1 MDGDGEEQLE
11 LPFVP
16 YARPALIGIVAGRM
30 GSGKSEVANRLI
42 ETHGYEHVSLANPLK
57 IIVADILLNSGFHN
71 DEVTEMV
78 YGDRKEQPLALF
90 GNKSPRQMMQSLGT
104 DWGRK
109 MVDERI
115 WERIAEEVVKHYSA
129 LHIPVVIDD
138 VRFPNEAAMILR
150 NGGFLIYVDRLP
162 DADYEMLDDKSK
174 NHESEGQLTWIDCNY
189 VIENDG
195 TLEELIQK
203 TDEALDH
210 LSARLT

>member
-42 ETHGYEHVSLANPLK
+42 RTHGYSRVSLAWPIK
-57 IIVADILLNSGFHN
+57 DTIIDLLVKTGFTL
-71 DEVTEMV
+71 DEAEDMV
-78 YGDRKEQPLALF
+78 LGSKKETPIALLGD
-90 GNKSPRQMMQSLGT
+90 KSSRQLMQSLGT
-104 DWGRK
+104 DWGRN

-115 WERIAEEVVKHYSA
+115 WERMAEEVVKDYLSVGE
-129 LHIPVVIDD
+129 PVVIDD
-138 VRFPNEAAMILR
+138 IRFHNEAAMILR

-162 DADYEMLDDKSK
+162 DEDWYLLPDSAKH
-174 NHESEGQLTWIDCNY
+174 HESEGQLTWLDCNY

-195 TLEELIQK
+195 TLKELIQK